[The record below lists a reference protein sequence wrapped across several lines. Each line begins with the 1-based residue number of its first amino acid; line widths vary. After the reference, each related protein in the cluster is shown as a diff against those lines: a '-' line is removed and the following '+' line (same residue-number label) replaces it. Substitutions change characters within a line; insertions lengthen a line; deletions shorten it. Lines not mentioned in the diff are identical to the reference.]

1 MSDRIGV
8 MYLGNLVELGD
19 GAAISQMP
27 LHPYTEALF
36 SASME
41 VEGDR
46 ERIILSGDL
55 PSPAHPPAG
64 CPFHTRCFACTDRL
78 QGGKAPAAGI

>member
-1 MSDRIGV
+1 
-8 MYLGNLVELGD
+8 
-19 GAAISQMP
+19 MP

-64 CPFHTRCFACTDRL
+64 CPFHTPVFCLHGPVQD
-78 QGGKAPAAGI
+78 GKALLREFEAGGSAPATGWRNAPA